1 MENSMSEITLYHGD
15 CLVEM
20 NKIANKSVDMILCD
34 LPYGTLNFKQ
44 DGWVNNNS
52 DISWDNEIDIDKLF
66 LQYKR
71 IIKQNG
77 AIILFCKEP
86 LTSKLVLNDLLE
98 YSSHFN

>member
-1 MENSMSEITLYHGD
+1 MSEITLYHGD

-20 NKIANKSVDMILCD
+20 NKIADKSVDMILCD

-71 IIKQNG
+71 IIKQDEHL
-77 AIILFCKEP
+77 ITITK
-86 LTSKLVLNDLLE
+86 
-98 YSSHFN
+98 